1 LYLLLLRLLCTIVT
15 EMLLVA
21 AKNGKNGNT
30 QSVEALN
37 TVVILPSIT
46 NEEETEQGNAGA
58 ARSRSRM
65 IRRHIEKGT
74 LMF

>member
-1 LYLLLLRLLCTIVT
+1 MHIIVT

-21 AKNGKNGNT
+21 AKYGKNGNT
-30 QSVEALN
+30 QTVEALN
-37 TVVILPSIT
+37 TEVILPSIT
-46 NEEETEQGNAGA
+46 IEEETEQGNAGA

-65 IRRHIEKGT
+65 AKRHMQKGT